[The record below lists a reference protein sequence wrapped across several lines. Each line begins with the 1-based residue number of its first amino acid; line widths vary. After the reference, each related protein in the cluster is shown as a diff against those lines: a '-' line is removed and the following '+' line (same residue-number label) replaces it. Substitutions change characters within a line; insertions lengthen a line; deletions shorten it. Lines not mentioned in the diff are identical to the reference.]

1 MTPDPHPSSRRGLL
15 PQIVCPHCWTIFRP
29 EETLWIAE
37 SSDLGKD
44 RKLGEFERVR
54 FLPTQFDERCF
65 AIDPG
70 GLPCKDVACPRCHL
84 RLPPSALEAPAIF
97 FSIAGAP
104 ASGKSYYISSS
115 TFALRSIM
123 PRDFLISYAD
133 ADPVMNRRV
142 REYESLQFFSGEQ
155 LRHIEKT
162 DEHGDLYNVVKI
174 GNEEVTLPQPFVFTA
189 QPLPEHPNGDRPE
202 TVARTVCLY
211 DNSGESYL
219 PSAKADRASAPVT
232 RHLAQS
238 SAIFFIFDP
247 LQDPR
252 FRKECAA
259 FSSDPQLREDWV
271 VSSNRYSS
279 QSQESVLSELIRRVR
294 GLLRLG
300 ANERYKKPF
309 IVIVSK
315 YDVWK
320 PLLNFPEPELVSKL
334 AYKGKEYNFLMTK
347 RLFELS
353 SATRA
358 MLTGKTPEFVAVTES
373 FAQDVVYIPVSA
385 AGTSPTIDEQTNMA
399 GFRSVDLKPRWCEI
413 PTLYALTKVAPGL
426 VPASHN

>member
-1 MTPDPHPSSRRGLL
+1 MTPDPYPNSRRKLL
-15 PQIVCPHCWTIFRP
+15 SQIVCPHCWTVFRP

-44 RKLGEFERVR
+44 RKLSEFERVR
-54 FLPTQFDERCF
+54 FLPTQFDAQGF
-65 AIDPG
+65 AIDPK
-70 GLPCKDVACPRCHL
+70 GLPCKDNACPHCHL
-84 RLPPSALEAPAIF
+84 RLPMGTLEAPAVF
-97 FSIAGAP
+97 FSIVGAP
-104 ASGKSYYISSS
+104 ASGKSYYLSSS
-115 TFALRSIM
+115 TFTLRSLM

-133 ADPVMNRRV
+133 ADPVMNQRV

-155 LRHIEKT
+155 FRYIEKT
-162 DEHGDLYNVVKI
+162 DEQGDLYNIVKI

-189 QPLPEHPNGDRPE
+189 QPLPEHPNGNRLD

-219 PSAKADRASAPVT
+219 PSVKADRASAPVT

-259 FSSDPQLREDWV
+259 FSSDPQLQEQWV
-271 VSSNRYSS
+271 ASSNRFSA
-279 QSQESVLSELIRRVR
+279 QSQEAVLSEMIKRVR
-294 GLLRLG
+294 SLLRIRS
-300 ANERYKKPF
+300 NERYQKPF
-309 IVIVSK
+309 IVIVGK

-320 PLLNFPEPELVSKL
+320 PLLNVEEPELVSKQV
-334 AYKGKEYNFLMTK
+334 YKEKEYNFLMMK
-347 RLFELS
+347 RLYELS

-358 MLTGKTPEFVAVTES
+358 LLMSKTPEFVSVAES
-373 FAQDVVYIPVSA
+373 FAKDVVYIPVSA
-385 AGTSPTIDEQTNMA
+385 TGLSPTIDSETKMA
-399 GFRSVDLKPRWCEI
+399 AFRSVDLKPKWCEI
-413 PTLYALTKVAPGL
+413 PMLYALTKVAPGL
-426 VPASHN
+426 IPAYHN